1 MIDKSRLDIY
11 HDQEYSL
18 NPPPSL
24 FSQEC
29 SGGEIMGK
37 KTSQRPW
44 LAVYSSNGKKVGGV
58 NVIKDAITIY
68 KMSETTKDVKKFCV
82 VKFEGKRV
90 LFEFE
95 GN

>member
-1 MIDKSRLDIY
+1 MTELSRLDIY

-18 NPPPSL
+18 YSLPSL

-29 SGGEIMGK
+29 SGGDVMEK
-37 KTSQRPW
+37 KTSQRLW
-44 LAVYSSNGKKVGGV
+44 LAVYSSNGKKVGAV
-58 NVIKDAITIY
+58 NVIKNALTIY
-68 KMSETTKDVKKFCV
+68 KMSEITKDIKKFCI

-95 GN
+95 EN